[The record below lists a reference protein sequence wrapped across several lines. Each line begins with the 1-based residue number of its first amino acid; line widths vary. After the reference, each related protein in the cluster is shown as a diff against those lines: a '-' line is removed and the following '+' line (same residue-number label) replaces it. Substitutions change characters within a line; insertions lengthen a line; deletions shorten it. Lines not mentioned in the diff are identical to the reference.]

1 MAKRRLRPAPGLWT
15 DEETEALLDAWA
27 PLHPRRRQAQGDPW
41 VPRRQRRPC
50 ALVKEDWRAVSVA
63 VKSSRSTAA
72 GPRPEWTD
80 NQCKERIRTLCKMYR
95 KDLARPPRCKW
106 FHKLDA
112 VLGAAVPVGEER
124 DGAAG
129 QDGSGGAAGD
139 ALGLGGAAGQDGRG
153 GAAGDALGLG
163 GAAGQDVLGSAAGL
177 DAADLDGPG
186 AGAGDTFGGAAMAGR
201 AAAAAE
207 ILTRLRSA
215 APPACAE
222 ASGGE
227 CPEVGVAAAVGVTA
241 AAADHGG
248 PAKTTAARELFGGPI
263 PKRPRTGCSAYAG
276 APSIKE
282 ELVRQARD
290 AGLGAGG
297 AVGGVGVA
305 VDAIT
310 DASLAA
316 WADGR
321 SDNAALMAALGSHT
335 ASLARMFVQL
345 ERERIDLERKRIDL
359 EMKKLEVAAEAAR
372 RRGACRGGGS
382 RPPVVSSLRPCC
394 DAAFAFW
401 E

>member
-95 KDLARPPRCKW
+95 KDLARPPHEPPRCKW

-139 ALGLGGAAGQDGRG
+139 ALGLGGAAGQEGLG

-177 DAADLDGPG
+177 DAAGLDGPG
-186 AGAGDTFGGAAMAGR
+186 AAAGDTFGGAAMAGR

-207 ILTRLRSA
+207 ILTGLRSA
-215 APPACAE
+215 APPAGAE

-227 CPEVGVAAAVGVTA
+227 CPEVGVAAANGVTA

-248 PAKTTAARELFGGPI
+248 PATTTAARELFGGPI
-263 PKRPRTGCSAYAG
+263 PKRQRTGCSASAG

-290 AGLGAGG
+290 AGLGAEG
-297 AVGGVGVA
+297 AVGGVGVGVA
-305 VDAIT
+305 VDATT

-321 SDNAALMAALGSHT
+321 PDNAALMAALGSHT

-372 RRGACRGGGS
+372 RGA
-382 RPPVVSSLRPCC
+382 
-394 DAAFAFW
+394 AAAGLP
-401 E
+401 